1 MVVPHPAG
9 EGLKLPAVSTFYTI
23 DSANARVPDVREILL
38 LLRTQREELIR
49 LRDRMVELG
58 EPETG
63 AEADERSL
71 GRTGEPD
78 VATERPPAR
87 PAVVPAEEARLI
99 RLRMQG
105 IIDQMQ
111 ASVAR
116 LDRWSITLRDID
128 TGLIDFPALA
138 SGRQIWLC
146 WRLGE
151 ADIDWWHGVD
161 EGFAGRRRLAD
172 LV

>member
-1 MVVPHPAG
+1 VT
-9 EGLKLPAVSTFYTI
+9 TFYTI
-23 DSANARVPDVREILL
+23 DTANARVPEIRELLL
-38 LLRTQREELIR
+38 LLRAQRDELIR
-49 LRDRMVELG
+49 LRDRLIELG
-58 EPETG
+58 VGGTSDAASEP
-63 AEADERSL
+63 
-71 GRTGEPD
+71 GRARPGEPD
-78 VATERPPAR
+78 VATERPSVR
-87 PAVVPAEEARLI
+87 PAVAPDEEARLI

-105 IIDQMQ
+105 VVDQMQ

-116 LDRWSITLRDID
+116 IDAWSITLRDID

-138 SGRQIWLC
+138 NGRQIWLC

-151 ADIDWWHGVD
+151 DDVDWWHGVE